1 MKHLYLIL
9 FLVLSVAIYSQA
21 APSPK
26 IKITKSHF
34 LKAKTLRDLLPSLP
48 KNCPITEYQF
58 AIDTPQ
64 LRKTLTIK
72 NNKITSDVK
81 SIVKNMKT
89 GQKIFIESIKSNC
102 KTPFKK
108 KHIFVLT

>member
-1 MKHLYLIL
+1 MKHFCLIL
-9 FLVLSVAIYSQA
+9 FSVLSFAIFSQTT
-21 APSPK
+21 PSPK
-26 IKITKSHF
+26 IKISKSHF

-64 LRKTLTIK
+64 LRKTITVK
-72 NNKITSDVK
+72 NNKITSDLK

-89 GQKIFIESIKSNC
+89 GQKIFIENIKSNC

-108 KHIFVLT
+108 KHLFVLT